1 MHLMSFYATPYA
13 SRHREEKAAKK
24 RFFLKL
30 IWFIGGIV
38 CGAALFYG
46 VSQWGSDND
55 ADDITPSTPLSAI
68 LGADAT
74 NIDEAIKPDAYADTN
89 AEAKLFSELE
99 GTMPQTQVAVPPKIT
114 EDIWPKVVEIEVTSG
129 DTFNSLLVR
138 QGITASSAHR
148 LAKQI
153 KPVYNI
159 SKLQL
164 GDKMT
169 LTLAKDE
176 ARITENAKQGNSVEV
191 MPKTLEKLLIYID
204 NVSHVEVTP
213 KGEDAYEVRKVK
225 KKLVRDEARAKTTIE
240 GSLYLSAQKEG
251 MPSLA
256 INKLVKN
263 YSYDI
268 DFQRDIKAGD
278 LLDVI
283 YEVEKTEEG
292 EVVNSSG
299 SEIIYSMLKNKG
311 RVIKQY
317 RFKDE
322 NGFYNYYNEKGQNIV
337 KKLLKTPVDGARMS
351 SNYGMRRHPILGYSR
366 MHTGVDF
373 AVPRGTPIYAAGDG
387 TVTYAGY
394 KGSYG
399 KYVSIKHNKTYST
412 AYAHAHRIAKGIKK
426 GTRVQQ
432 GQVIAYVGS
441 TGRSTGPHLHYE
453 ILRYGKHVNPTNVKF
468 TGGNELTG
476 PRLAAFKQHVKSIQQ
491 KLATMKSGA
500 NRNAALASM
509 NYDTHVN

>member
-30 IWFIGGIV
+30 VWFICGIL
-38 CGAALFYG
+38 CGAVLFYAL
-46 VSQWGSDND
+46 SQWGSDDNENV
-55 ADDITPSTPLSAI
+55 ITPETPIGDI
-68 LGADAT
+68 LGT
-74 NIDEAIKPDAYADTN
+74 KPNNIDEVIKPDESADGNT
-89 AEAKLFSELE
+89 EAKLYSELTGE
-99 GTMPQTQVAVPPKIT
+99 PVIEEEVPAKIT
-114 EDIWPKVVEIEVTSG
+114 EDIWPKEVEIEVTSG

-138 QGITASSAHR
+138 QGISASSAHR

-169 LTLAKDE
+169 LTLSKDDVRIAQNQENDVE
-176 ARITENAKQGNSVEV
+176 ADVTPTTLDKLIIYVDNIT
-191 MPKTLEKLLIYID
+191 
-204 NVSHVEVTP
+204 HVEITP
-213 KGEDAYEVRKVK
+213 KGEDTYEVRKVK
-225 KKLVRDEARAKTTIE
+225 KKLVRDEARAKTKIE

-283 YEVEKTEEG
+283 YEVEKTEDG
-292 EVVNSSG
+292 EVVNTQG
-299 SEIIYSMLKNKG
+299 AEIVYSMLKNKG
-311 RVIKQY
+311 RVIKHY

-322 NGFYNYYNEKGQNIV
+322 NGYYNYYNEKGQNIV

-387 TVTYAGY
+387 VITYAGY

-412 AYAHAHRIAKGIKK
+412 AYAHAHRIAKGIKT
-426 GTRVQQ
+426 GMRVRQ

-476 PRLAAFKQHVKSIQQ
+476 KRLAAFKQHVSQIQQ
-491 KLATMKSGA
+491 KLATMESGA
-500 NRNAALASM
+500 SKNSSLASADH
-509 NYDTHVN
+509 NNSVN